1 MGWLGLR
8 VQRMHLA
15 FGLRYHLR
23 AFKEA
28 PFNMLSSFPSCYLKG
43 TTAGDLSTACACT
56 RQLDMVP
63 SEALMYRRVN
73 LFPSKPPPCKLC
85 PGAYDRIQCKVSMF
99 PLKML
104 EREPIQGRYFSDLY
118 ILDCSRPY
126 VLRCSELEALQY
138 SLYFQDDLM
147 SRVMHRSARREKVH
161 GRHSA

>member
-43 TTAGDLSTACACT
+43 TTAGDLST
-56 RQLDMVP
+56 
-63 SEALMYRRVN
+63 ALMYRRVN

-126 VLRCSELEALQY
+126 VLRCSELEALHY